1 MTAGRAKAR
10 VLPEPVKATP
20 TMSRPDRMTGRP
32 CSWMGVGRLMPL
44 ASSHDSTAGG
54 NFISAKLGT
63 CCVSKLCSA
72 LDAAEIYA
80 DMETQ
85 HAKRLLHNDG

>member
-44 ASSHDSTAGG
+44 PSSHDSTAGG

-63 CCVSKLCSA
+63 CGVALACLSTLWAGFNRQHHYTLGKNSA
-72 LDAAEIYA
+72 
-80 DMETQ
+80 MC
-85 HAKRLLHNDG
+85 